1 MWQIILVFC
10 LFYFYILFVLIFL
23 LSASVR
29 HLTIY
34 FSSFS
39 HISIHTHKRKPRPD
53 SPSRDT
59 LGLSTEEGK
68 LPRKSLSASLDIVK
82 SLCRSSECVE
92 LEVIYDY
99 LWDKWG
105 LGEAAGAAK
114 GTRIVR
120 ACHHRKTIEWLGR
133 LQVSAVS
140 WLARLLFE
148 HKLFLPPF
156 SAWASLSGPK
166 DECDNKIF
174 INTIFLFLFCLFFLF
189 S

>member
-10 LFYFYILFVLIFL
+10 LFYFYILFVLISSSLPLFDIWQFILLLFL
-23 LSASVR
+23 TSPS
-29 HLTIY
+29 T
-34 FSSFS
+34 
-39 HISIHTHKRKPRPD
+39 PRPD

-99 LWDKWG
+99 LWDKWR

-148 HKLFLPPF
+148 HKLFLPP
-156 SAWASLSGPK
+156 
-166 DECDNKIF
+166 
-174 INTIFLFLFCLFFLF
+174 LFLLGPL
-189 S
+189 SPG